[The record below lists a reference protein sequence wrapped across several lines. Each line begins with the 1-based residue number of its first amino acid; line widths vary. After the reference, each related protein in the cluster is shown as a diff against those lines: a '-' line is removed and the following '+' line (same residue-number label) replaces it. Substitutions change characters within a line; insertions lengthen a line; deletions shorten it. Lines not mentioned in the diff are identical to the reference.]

1 MNFMMKGIY
10 KNRINNQRYTFL
22 SFLPIV
28 LFDQLK
34 YFFNAFFNLISI
46 SQLIQ
51 YLRVG
56 PMISYLIP
64 FIYVLTTT
72 LIKEAYEDY
81 QRGQRDKE
89 VNEKIYK
96 KVNIFTGTTV
106 DIQS

>member
-1 MNFMMKGIY
+1 
-10 KNRINNQRYTFL
+10 
-22 SFLPIV
+22 
-28 LFDQLK
+28 
-34 YFFNAFFNLISI
+34 
-46 SQLIQ
+46 
-51 YLRVG
+51 
-56 PMISYLIP
+56 MISYLIP

-106 DIQS
+106 DIQSQEINTGDIIQVNSNERIPADMVCLFTADKSGVAFIRTDQIDGEADWKVRQPVLSI